1 MSRSASRM
9 ARPLGPRPRHR
20 SSDRPRPRSQRGVA
34 IITALV
40 VVAAATVAVSAMMW
54 RQSIAVRKVE
64 NQDALGEARWLARSS
79 LEWARLILLQDARTS
94 AVDHLGE
101 IWAVPLAET
110 RVTDDL
116 ATSQASSSSRE
127 AAPSAF
133 ADNDAAFVSGRMR
146 DAQSR
151 VNLTGL
157 SNGEQIDEQ
166 RLATLERLFK
176 VLGIKPELAKSIAE
190 RMGANPPDSFDGL
203 AKELIAAGT
212 FDAATA
218 ARVRPFIDILPSPT
232 PVNINT
238 APAEVLAA
246 CIPDLPLDAARALAR
261 SRDQAWFNQVGDA
274 AARLSGTS
282 GQVSVSH
289 VSVSSNFFEVA
300 GRVRVGRAEL
310 EIVALLE
317 REPNGVTRVRSYVE
331 R

>member
-1 MSRSASRM
+1 MKPRSM
-9 ARPLGPRPRHR
+9 A
-20 SSDRPRPRSQRGVA
+20 SQRGVA

-64 NQDALGEARWLARSS
+64 NQDALGQARWLARSS
-79 LEWARLILLQDARTS
+79 LEWARLVLLQDARTS

-116 ATSQASSSSRE
+116 AATPSSPASSSSS
-127 AAPSAF
+127 AGDAPSSTF
-133 ADNDAAFVSGRMR
+133 AGNDAAFVSGRMR

-151 VNLTGL
+151 INLTGL

-166 RLATLERLFK
+166 RIATLTRLLEVVGAK
-176 VLGIKPELAKSIAE
+176 AGIAKTIAE
-190 RMGANPPDSFDGL
+190 RMGASPRPDNFDSL
-203 AKELIAAGT
+203 AKELVAADVL
-212 FDAATA
+212 DAAMV
-218 ARVRPFIDILPSPT
+218 ARLRPFIDVLPIPT
-232 PVNINT
+232 PVNLNT

-246 CIPDLPLDAARALAR
+246 CIPDLPLDGARALVR

-274 AARLSGTS
+274 AARLPGTS

-289 VSVSSNFFEVA
+289 VSVTSNFFEVE

-310 EIVALLE
+310 EAVALIE
-317 REPNGVTRVRSYVE
+317 REPNGTTRVRSYAE

>member
-1 MSRSASRM
+1 MRPPLRCSSRHA
-9 ARPLGPRPRHR
+9 
-20 SSDRPRPRSQRGVA
+20 QRGVA

-64 NQDALGEARWLARSS
+64 NQDALGQARWLARSS

-116 ATSQASSSSRE
+116 AATPASSPATRD
-127 AAPSAF
+127 AAPLPF

-146 DAQSR
+146 DAQAR
-151 VNLTGL
+151 INLTGL
-157 SNGEQIDEQ
+157 VVGEQVDEQ
-166 RLATLERLFK
+166 RLAILKRLLAVVGAK
-176 VLGIKPELAKSIAE
+176 TELAKVIAE
-190 RMGANPPDSFDGL
+190 RMGSAPAPDRFDDL
-203 AKELIAAGT
+203 AKELVARGAL
-212 FDAATA
+212 DAATA
-218 ARVRPFIDILPSPT
+218 DRLRPYLDILPTPT
-232 PVNINT
+232 PVNLNT
-238 APAEVLAA
+238 ASAEVLAA
-246 CIPDLPLDAARALAR
+246 CYQDLPLDAARALAR

-274 AARLSGTS
+274 NARLPGTS
-282 GQVSVSH
+282 GQITASN
-289 VSVSSNFFEVA
+289 VSVSSNYFEVE

-310 EIVALLE
+310 EIVALLQ
-317 REPNGVTRVRSYVE
+317 RDPNGTTRVRSYVE

>member
-1 MSRSASRM
+1 MSRPIKQTAQRT
-9 ARPLGPRPRHR
+9 AR
-20 SSDRPRPRSQRGVA
+20 RSQRGVA

-64 NQDALGEARWLARSS
+64 NQDALGQARWLARSS

-116 ATSQASSSSRE
+116 AASPSASSPARD
-127 AAPSAF
+127 ATPSAF
-133 ADNDAAFVSGRMR
+133 PDNDAAFVSGRMR

-151 VNLTGL
+151 INLNGL

-166 RLATLERLFK
+166 RLATLKRLLA
-176 VLGIKPELAKSIAE
+176 VVGVRSELAKTIAE
-190 RMGANPPDSFDGL
+190 RMGSAPRPDSFDSL
-203 AKELIAAGT
+203 AKELITAGAL
-212 FDAATA
+212 DAATA
-218 ARVRPFIDILPSPT
+218 DRLRPYLDILPSPT
-232 PVNINT
+232 PVNLNT

-246 CIPDLPLDAARALAR
+246 CYQDLPLDAARALAR

-274 AARLSGTS
+274 NARLPGTS
-282 GQVSVSH
+282 GQVTASN
-289 VSVSSNFFEVA
+289 VSVSSNFFEVE

-310 EIVALLE
+310 EVVALIE
-317 REPNGVTRVRSYVE
+317 REPNGTTRVRSYAE

>member
-1 MSRSASRM
+1 MNR
-9 ARPLGPRPRHR
+9 LCPRPRH
-20 SSDRPRPRSQRGVA
+20 RSQRGVA

-64 NQDALGEARWLARSS
+64 NQDALGQARWLARSS
-79 LEWARLILLQDARTS
+79 LEWARLILLQDGRTS
-94 AVDHLGE
+94 VVDHLGE

-116 ATSQASSSSRE
+116 AASQASSSSSRE
-127 AAPSAF
+127 ATPSAF
-133 ADNDAAFVSGRMR
+133 TDNDAAFVSGRMR

-151 VNLTGL
+151 INLTGL

-166 RLATLERLFK
+166 RLATLSRLLEVVGVK
-176 VLGIKPELAKSIAE
+176 ADLAKTIAE
-190 RMGANPPDSFDGL
+190 RMGSAPKPDNFDSL
-203 AKELIAAGT
+203 AKELIAADV

-218 ARVRPFIDILPSPT
+218 DRLRPYLVVLPVPT
-232 PVNINT
+232 PVNLNT
-238 APAEVLAA
+238 APPEVLSA

-261 SRDQAWFNQVGDA
+261 SREQAWFNQVGDV
-274 AARLSGTS
+274 AARLPGTS

-289 VSVSSNFFEVA
+289 VSVNSNFFEVD
-300 GRVRVGRAEL
+300 GRVRVGRVEL
-310 EIVALLE
+310 EIVALIE
-317 REPNGVTRVRSYVE
+317 REQNGTTRVRSYAE

>member
-1 MSRSASRM
+1 MRLPASR
-9 ARPLGPRPRHR
+9 L
-20 SSDRPRPRSQRGVA
+20 QRGVA

-54 RQSIAVRKVE
+54 RQSIAVRKLE
-64 NQDALGEARWLARSS
+64 NQDALGQARWLARSS

-116 ATSQASSSSRE
+116 AASQTASSASRDTT
-127 AAPSAF
+127 PSPF

-151 VNLTGL
+151 INLTGL

-166 RLATLERLFK
+166 RLATLSRLLSVVGAK
-176 VLGIKPELAKSIAE
+176 TELAKIIAE
-190 RMGANPPDSFDGL
+190 RMGSAPRPESFDSL
-203 AKELIAAGT
+203 AKELIASDVL
-212 FDAATA
+212 DAATA
-218 ARVRPFIDILPSPT
+218 DRLRPYLDVLPAPT
-232 PVNINT
+232 PVNLNT
-238 APAEVLAA
+238 APPEVLAA

-261 SRDQAWFNQVGDA
+261 SRDQAWFNQVGDV
-274 AARLSGTS
+274 AARLPGTS

-289 VSVSSNFFEVA
+289 VSVSSNFFEVD
-300 GRVRVGRAEL
+300 GRVRVGRAEI
-310 EIVALLE
+310 EVVALIE
-317 REPNGVTRVRSYVE
+317 REPNGTTRVRSYVE